1 MPAAK
6 NVNINVEGNFSG
18 NIIIG
23 DNNIVY
29 GNQSGAIVNKVKQKF
44 TFESRARPINLRP
57 RTFPSLLSRTAEIT
71 NIKSAITNSMPIT
84 LFGENGIGKTS
95 LLRYISH
102 LTETKRFNDG
112 VIYIIANGEERGDLL
127 QQIFDSF
134 YTSSQ
139 NQKPTDAQ
147 LREDLKNIQ
156 ALIILD
162 DLTLKREDTAFLLD
176 AVPNSTFI
184 FASTER
190 SLWGEGQPIGLD
202 GLPENDALQLFER
215 ELGRNL
221 KDDEKESAAQICK
234 ILLYHPLRILQTASM
249 IREDG
254 LSIPQAFAMLTKTR
268 TQSPVLEATLTKTN
282 ETQKKILSLLAVAGG
297 FALTREHLQKLAGS
311 LNFDADMN
319 PLLAQGFVSANGA
332 SFSLSAEAVASLVR
346 MWDLSGWED
355 ALIGHLSN
363 WLQTAPQDILFD
375 QMANTLF
382 YLIQRAGEKKQWKHV
397 VIIGRKLEQIYALK
411 KKWEGWLKILNLLRM
426 AANALKD
433 KLLEGWVTH
442 QLGSRAMCLGSKV
455 QASELL
461 NQALNIRKAI
471 GDKPG
476 LQVTQHNL
484 DVLANLPVPN
494 NASSLKSTS
503 IRRFMIMGGITSV
516 VVITALIIV
525 AGVTFLPALLTP
537 TEIAPLTEIPT
548 DVPPP
553 TETITLIPTVD
564 LLTPTLEV
572 TSTNTVAPTF
582 TPRPP
587 IVLYDFVT
595 RADEAYWQTINYAGL
610 LFEGTTNG
618 YPFLESPDP
627 DYPSYQAVMDGV
639 DEAYIG
645 WISSPPI
652 ENDSIHKQV
661 LLVFTHAKRP
671 SSYVNGYYDL
681 SNIRLQVGDRFEAE
695 VGHVFPNNEDL
706 PLPYDIEFQ
715 VFFAQSFESEQF
727 PIGEI
732 TEYLDGKITR
742 FSFDIP
748 KDLHGRSGIFVL
760 KVFSGQGNAGY
771 SWGAWLR
778 AQLIGYSIRQ

>member
-44 TFESRARPINLRP
+44 AFESRARPINLRP
-57 RTFPSLLSRTAEIT
+57 RAFPSLLSRTTEIA
-71 NIKSAITNSMPIT
+71 NIKNAITNSMPIT

-95 LLRYISH
+95 LLRYVSH
-102 LTETKRFNDG
+102 LTETKNFNDG
-112 VIYIIANGEERGDLL
+112 VIYLIANSEERGDLL

-134 YTSSQ
+134 YTSNQ

-176 AVPNSTFI
+176 VVPNSTFI

-190 SLWGEGQPIGLD
+190 ILWGEGQPVGLD
-202 GLPENDALQLFER
+202 GLPENEALQLFER
-215 ELGRNL
+215 ELGRAI
-221 KDDEKESAAQICK
+221 KDDEKESAVQICK

-254 LSIPQAFAMLTKTR
+254 LGIPQAFAMLTKTR
-268 TQSPVLEATLTKTN
+268 TQSPVLEVALNKTN

-311 LNFDADMN
+311 LNFDADMK
-319 PLLAQGFVSANGA
+319 PLLAQGFVSADGA
-332 SFSLSAEAVASLVR
+332 SFSLSGEAIASLVR

-355 ALIGHLSN
+355 ALISHLSN
-363 WLQTAPQDILFD
+363 WLQTAPQDMLVD
-375 QMANTLF
+375 QVASTLF

-397 VIIGRKLEQIYALK
+397 VTIGRKLEQIYALK

-433 KLLEGWVTH
+433 KFLEGYVFH
-442 QLGSRAMCLGSKV
+442 QLGSRAMCMGSKV

-484 DVLANLPVPN
+484 NMLANLPVPN
-494 NASSLKSTS
+494 GASSLKSTS
-503 IRRFMIMGGITSV
+503 IRRFMIMGGITGV

-525 AGVTFLPALLTP
+525 ASVTFLPALLTP
-537 TEIAPLTEIPT
+537 TEIVPPTEIPT
-548 DVPPP
+548 DIPPP
-553 TETITLIPTVD
+553 TETITLIPTID
-564 LLTPTLEV
+564 LLTPKIEV
-572 TSTNTVAPTF
+572 TSINTVVPTF

-587 IVLYDFVT
+587 IVLYDFVA
-595 RADEAYWQTINYAGL
+595 RADEAYNWRAAYWNELSVINDYKF
-610 LFEGTTNG
+610 FEK
-618 YPFLESPDP
+618 PSPDYESAEAIAE
-627 DYPSYQAVMDGV
+627 DYP
-639 DEAYIG
+639 EAYIG
-645 WISSPPI
+645 WFNFPPI
-652 ENDSIHKQV
+652 EDNSKHELS
-661 LLVFTHAKRP
+661 LLVFTHP
-671 SSYVNGYYDL
+671 IYPYSYVEGYYDL
-681 SNIRLQVGDRFEAE
+681 SKITLQSGDRFEAE
-695 VGHVFPNNEDL
+695 VGHVFPDSKDL

-715 VFFAQSFESEQF
+715 VFFSDGDNQ
-727 PIGEI
+727 ILLGET
-732 TEYLDGKITR
+732 TEYLDGKTTK

-748 KDLHGRSGIFVL
+748 KDLYGRRGIFIL
-760 KVFSGQGNAGY
+760 KVFSGSDANY
-771 SWGAWLR
+771 SWGVWLR
-778 AQLIGYSIRQ
+778 AQLIGFSIRR